1 MTENIIHQITL
12 ECLINREK
20 YEKQT
25 AKEKTMKINKKDKK
39 FYRRRVLN
47 LTRELLLSKKE
58 GDSTS
63 DITNVMETVVTPDL
77 LNAFNNYI
85 KACIHNFKIIDKND
99 IIQEDYKDMNMSL
112 LNDLNFLDLPETL
125 ENENQ
130 NIDNNT
136 NENNKLIMRTIKE
149 KSNLDNFVKIKYK
162 KPQEDIIIPKIREIN
177 LNDPN
182 LRNKGIKKKEKENN
196 INIVYDENK
205 KK

>member
-1 MTENIIHQITL
+1 MTENIVHQITL
-12 ECLINREK
+12 ECLINKDK

-25 AKEKTMKINKKDKK
+25 SKEKSMKINKKDKK

-58 GDSTS
+58 GGDTS
-63 DITNVMETVVTPDL
+63 DLTNVMETVVTPDL
-77 LNAFNNYI
+77 LNAFDNYV

-99 IIQEDYKDMNMSL
+99 IIQEDYKDINMNL
-112 LNDLNFLDLPETL
+112 LNDLNFLDLSETL
-125 ENENQ
+125 ENETQ
-130 NIDNNT
+130 NNS

-149 KSNLDNFVKIKYK
+149 KSNLDNFVKIKYQ

-196 INIVYDENK
+196 INILYDENK

>member
-1 MTENIIHQITL
+1 MDKNIVHQITL
-12 ECLINREK
+12 ECLLNKER
-20 YEKQT
+20 YEKHMSID
-25 AKEKTMKINKKDKK
+25 KKMKINKKDKK

-58 GDSTS
+58 GGDTS
-63 DITNVMETVVTPDL
+63 DLTNVMETVVTPDL
-77 LNAFNNYI
+77 LNAFDNYV

-99 IIQEDYKDMNMSL
+99 IIQEDYKDMN
-112 LNDLNFLDLPETL
+112 FLYLSETL
-125 ENENQ
+125 ENEIQ
-130 NIDNNT
+130 NNS

-149 KSNLDNFVKIKYK
+149 KSNLDNFVKIKYQ

-196 INIVYDENK
+196 INILYDENK

>member
-12 ECLINREK
+12 ECLINK
-20 YEKQT
+20 DMYEKQSS
-25 AKEKTMKINKKDKK
+25 KEKNMKINKKDKK

-47 LTRELLLSKKE
+47 LTRELLLAKKE
-58 GDSTS
+58 GNNTS
-63 DITNVMETVVTPDL
+63 DIPNIMETTITPDL
-77 LNAFNNYI
+77 LAAFNNYV
-85 KACIHNFKIIDKND
+85 KACIQNFKTIDKND
-99 IIQEDYKDMNMSL
+99 IIQEDYKGIDMNI
-112 LNDLNFLDLPETL
+112 LNDLKILDIPETL
-125 ENENQ
+125 ESEV
-130 NIDNNT
+130 
-136 NENNKLIMRTIKE
+136 ENNATENDKLIMRTIKE

-177 LNDPN
+177 LTDPN

>member
-1 MTENIIHQITL
+1 MDKNIVHQITL
-12 ECLINREK
+12 ECLLNKER
-20 YEKQT
+20 YEKHMSID
-25 AKEKTMKINKKDKK
+25 KKMKINKKDKK

-47 LTRELLLSKKE
+47 LTRELLLSKKD
-58 GDSTS
+58 GTDIS
-63 DITNVMETVVTPDL
+63 DVTNVMETVVTPDL
-77 LNAFNNYI
+77 LNAFDNYV

-99 IIQEDYKDMNMSL
+99 IIQEDYKEMNL
-112 LNDLNFLDLPETL
+112 LNNLNLLDLPESLTL
-125 ENENQ
+125 ENEIQ
-130 NIDNNT
+130 NNP

-149 KSNLDNFVKIKYK
+149 KSNLDNFVKIKYQ

-196 INIVYDENK
+196 INILYDENK